1 MGILWHST
9 NPTAEFSLKE
19 TEAAAASVGLTPHV
33 FAVRD
38 PNEFSSSFSAMFKE
52 HVDALIVGPSPMFLG
67 QRERLAELAA
77 KNRLPTLFTLGE
89 YAQSGDLI
97 SYGPHYPDLFELV
110 LNLKTAR
117 ALGLI
122 IPPSL
127 LLRADQIIE

>member
-1 MGILWHST
+1 MAILWHST

-33 FAVRD
+33 FAV
-38 PNEFSSSFSAMFKE
+38 
-52 HVDALIVGPSPMFLG
+52 
-67 QRERLAELAA
+67 RERLAELAA